1 MRRCLAVEVSTRAVQ
16 VYRAVQGSYL
26 LLARRSRS
34 VAIVLYP
41 PRVTQV
47 PNVLPHDNQMKA
59 CGDADGQSGVQL
71 VEPGDAYDRLRR
83 DSPRPLSD
91 VGSRAVDGRRVG
103 CGP

>member
-1 MRRCLAVEVSTRAVQ
+1 MRRCLAVEVSTRAAQ

-26 LLARRSRS
+26 PLAGRSRS
-34 VAIVLYP
+34 VAIVLHP

-47 PNVLPHDNQMKA
+47 PHVLPYDNQMKA

-71 VEPGDAYDRLRR
+71 VEPVDAYDHLRR
-83 DSPRPLSD
+83 DSPRSLSD
-91 VGSRAVDGRRVG
+91 VVSRAVDGRRVG